1 MLLNLLQCPSQS
13 RTIQPKMLTEQRLKN
28 PGIRGR
34 KGKKL
39 TKLFKLVVMN
49 HHRCPVALGQLRS
62 SARNKSDFEIN
73 EQNSVVKAEREGGR
87 RELPIFSF
95 G

>member
-1 MLLNLLQCPSQS
+1 
-13 RTIQPKMLTEQRLKN
+13 MLTEQMLKN

-49 HHRCPVALGQLRS
+49 HHRCQVALGQLRRG
-62 SARNKSDFEIN
+62 RNKSDFEIN
-73 EQNSVVKAEREGGR
+73 EQNSVVKTKREGGR

>member
-1 MLLNLLQCPSQS
+1 
-13 RTIQPKMLTEQRLKN
+13 MLTEQRLKN

-34 KGKKL
+34 EGKNL
-39 TKLFKLVVMN
+39 MKLFKLVVMD
-49 HHRCPVALGQLRS
+49 HPRCQVVLGQPRRS
-62 SARNKSDFEIN
+62 GRNKSDFEIN